1 MLAGAVLQLC
11 TREYFGF
18 FLPLKMSRAERS
30 FDGKVALITGKVT
43 PESYYPYFV
52 DMMFEH

>member
-1 MLAGAVLQLC
+1 MLAGAVLELC
-11 TREYFGF
+11 SREYFVF
-18 FLPLKMSRAERS
+18 SLPLKMSRGERS